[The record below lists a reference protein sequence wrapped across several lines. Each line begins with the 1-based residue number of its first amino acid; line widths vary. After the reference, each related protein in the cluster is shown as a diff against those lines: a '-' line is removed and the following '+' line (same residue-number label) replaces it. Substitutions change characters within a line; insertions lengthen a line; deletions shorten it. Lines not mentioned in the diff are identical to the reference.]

1 MNTLSEKQI
10 VLNELKKQSELL
22 CLITNKSKSEAEF
35 KIKEIEEALI
45 FIQIPDL
52 QDLLN
57 FVNDKI
63 DEELNKK
70 YLFECLKS
78 KIILINSHYGIKP
91 NDEKLSINLSIMKNN
106 LSSVTV
112 EIIQTQIDEINDLIK
127 KLKIVDDV
135 KVGN

>member
-1 MNTLSEKQI
+1 MNTLSEKQTI
-10 VLNELKKQSELL
+10 LNELKKQSEVL

-45 FIQIPDL
+45 FIQMPDL

-91 NDEKLSINLSIMKNN
+91 NDEKLNINLSIMKNN
-106 LSSVTV
+106 LSSVTI